1 MADKPTPEPSPL
13 GARAIELQRE
23 LMEHTDPA
31 HRARVH
37 VELGVLALRERK
49 PATAV
54 RHFREALKLDPR
66 SQDAAR
72 RLADLVEREAPA
84 EGRLRGLLRR
94 ISRRET
100 RD

>member
-1 MADKPTPEPSPL
+1 MADKPTPEPTPL
-13 GARAIELQRE
+13 GARAIALQRE
-23 LMEHTDPA
+23 LMEHADPA

-49 PATAV
+49 AAAAV
-54 RHFREALKLDPR
+54 RHFREALELDPR
-66 SQDAAR
+66 SHDAAR
-72 RLADLVEREAPA
+72 RLAELVEREAPA

-94 ISRRET
+94 MGRRDT